1 MLTKVK
7 LFLLLF
13 GCLFRLQFNLFGMCN
28 AATCMGTLGK
38 FSEASKRSDFIR
50 HPKNIS
56 SLGKPNEGTTWTS
69 DRENNL
75 FNGGQKGVR
84 ASSKVKKL
92 SLKKALFRVI
102 LKKRLKQELLKRQ
115 MIVPG
120 YYEAECSEKKP
131 CKEGTYCNV
140 LYCEKCHKL
149 NVACTNNEQC
159 CKGFVCTFGRC
170 EKTSKG
176 DPGTFCEK
184 DGDCKEACCV
194 LEPTINSHLP
204 ICKPMLEEYHQCAAI
219 LYRKIWI
226 GEKPDCG
233 PCKPGLEC
241 AQKGVCGSHEVCMK
255 PQ

>member
-1 MLTKVK
+1 MVKLLSYAMLTKVK

-38 FSEASKRSDFIR
+38 FSEASKRSDVIS

-115 MIVPG
+115 VSLNTYFYSGDVLGGCKRWNRKGIV
-120 YYEAECSEKKP
+120 
-131 CKEGTYCNV
+131 V
-140 LYCEKCHKL
+140 
-149 NVACTNNEQC
+149 
-159 CKGFVCTFGRC
+159 
-170 EKTSKG
+170 
-176 DPGTFCEK
+176 
-184 DGDCKEACCV
+184 
-194 LEPTINSHLP
+194 
-204 ICKPMLEEYHQCAAI
+204 
-219 LYRKIWI
+219 
-226 GEKPDCG
+226 
-233 PCKPGLEC
+233 
-241 AQKGVCGSHEVCMK
+241 
-255 PQ
+255 